1 MGWLQSAEGG
11 DRPPAVLDMAERG
24 SEGGYPATELP
35 GPEESGEIP
44 RLCARLREVSQ
55 LGPSTDSVRPKPNPD
70 RDRLLGEYRR
80 ILVGRIHDDAAANLA
95 ELQALVRSR
104 SDHAGIGLARTPV
117 GADALA
123 RLRDGLTR
131 ITGIDPYV
139 DTKSEERWWYA
150 LHQFYIDGLAL
161 ADRLLTVRRP
171 ESPRRWQRPPRR
183 IEVVGTSFPGLA
195 HALVTGIE
203 IPIPNVGRIN
213 PFDTYVPTL
222 LHLLAHHVFPGKHF
236 RCTDMFASSL
246 GWIRRGGFNR
256 MRGLHGATVRF
267 EGLEHLHNDSLF
279 DLDTWRT
286 RHNVIIAASHR
297 MGYLDWPLFFEP
309 LRKIRMGVWAHNA
322 FFGPGMERKI
332 ARDRYSIAIRGNHAP
347 PLEVS
352 LARTADLL
360 TDARVPVFIMVD
372 GAQPPMFYG
381 QQMRVK
387 KGVRLVVN
395 ETIRRSRGTDRHTY
409 VLPLSLND
417 PVGFVQERQDV
428 MRVAFHP
435 PVLVD
440 SVLELRRPEPET
452 RSPGGGLPA
461 AGDPLINHLEALF
474 LLETTHAVKGLPQPR
489 IVPTVCERLQHRHR
503 SPLSRRILRTT
514 IPDLARHAARRSN

>member
-1 MGWLQSAEGG
+1 
-11 DRPPAVLDMAERG
+11 MAGPG

-35 GPEESGEIP
+35 GPETSGEMP
-44 RLCARLREVSQ
+44 RLCTRLREVIRS
-55 LGPSTDSVRPKPNPD
+55 GFGTDFVRPEPNPD

-80 ILVGRIHDDAAANLA
+80 ILVRRIHDDAAVNLT
-95 ELQALVRSR
+95 ELQVLVRSQ
-104 SDHAGIGLARTPV
+104 SDRAGIDLARTPV
-117 GADALA
+117 GADAFA

-131 ITGIDPYV
+131 ITSIDPYV

-150 LHQFYIDGLAL
+150 LHQFYLDGLAL
-161 ADRLLTVRRP
+161 ADRLLTVRHP
-171 ESPRRWQRPPRR
+171 ESLRRWQRPPRR
-183 IEVVGTSFPGLA
+183 MEVLGTSFPGLA
-195 HALVTGIE
+195 HALVTGME

-222 LHLLAHHVFPGKHF
+222 LHLLAHHVFPNKRF

-256 MRGLHGATVRF
+256 IRGLHDATVRF
-267 EGLEHLHNDSLF
+267 EGLEHLHNDVLF
-279 DLDTWRT
+279 DLNTWRT
-286 RHNVIIAASHR
+286 HHNVIIAASHR

-309 LRKIRMGVWAHNA
+309 LRKVRMGVWAHNA

-332 ARDRYSIAIRGNHAP
+332 ARDRYGIAIRGNHAP

-352 LARTADLL
+352 LARTADLMI
-360 TDARVPVFIMVD
+360 DARVPVFIMVD
-372 GAQPPMFYG
+372 GGQPPMFYG

-387 KGVRLVVN
+387 KGVRLAVN
-395 ETIRRSRGTDRHTY
+395 ETIRRSSGTGRRTY

-440 SVLELRRPEPET
+440 SVLELRRPDPET
-452 RSPGGGLPA
+452 RPPGDGRPV
-461 AGDPLINHLEALF
+461 AGDPLTNHLEALF
-474 LLETTHAVKGLPQPR
+474 LLETTHAVKGLPRPR
-489 IVPTVCERLQHRHR
+489 VVSAARERLRHRHR
-503 SPLSRRILRTT
+503 STLSRRILRTT
-514 IPDLARHAARRSN
+514 IPDLARHAASAADGPD